1 MKHFYHQT
9 FLFWIITKF
18 LFAIAGIGSFFS
30 VLRMLGSLQTF
41 NLLANLVVLIY
52 ALLLAYSAY
61 ADLRS
66 QKPNVFLRIITGSIS
81 LILGVSIFG
90 LMIMHHTQTS
100 ILALLLSFWLIFLG
114 IYEWML
120 VERS

>member
-9 FLFWIITKF
+9 YLFWVITKF

-30 VLRMLGSLQTF
+30 ILRILDSLHNF
-41 NLLANLVVLIY
+41 NLIANLVLLIY
-52 ALLLAYSAY
+52 ALLLAFSAY

-66 QKPNVFLRIITGSIS
+66 QKPIALIRIITGSIS
-81 LILGVSIFG
+81 IILGI
-90 LMIMHHTQTS
+90 S
-100 ILALLLSFWLIFLG
+100 ILGLIIMNLTQNPILAFLLSFWVILLG
-114 IYEWML
+114 IYEWMQ